1 MNDMNI
7 EKLQDLQAI
16 ANVLHSVLTIYPGS
30 DVLNTFKDQDIVEN
44 WPKLL
49 ATDTDNKGLTYLKA
63 YLAQWSGDEAEL
75 IKLKLDYGMLFYGPG
90 TPLAAPWG
98 SAYTSSSQLLNDFST
113 VTLKQF
119 YAANDINIDMRTNEP
134 LDHIGLILAVLSF
147 LLTKAIA
154 EPQNPY
160 FQKTINELLEQHL
173 LPWAYR
179 CLELAYSYAETDYYR
194 AFSILAKEYLLY
206 LEQIFDLHPKRIA
219 IYR

>member
-98 SAYTSSSQLLNDFST
+98 SAYTSSSQLLNDYST